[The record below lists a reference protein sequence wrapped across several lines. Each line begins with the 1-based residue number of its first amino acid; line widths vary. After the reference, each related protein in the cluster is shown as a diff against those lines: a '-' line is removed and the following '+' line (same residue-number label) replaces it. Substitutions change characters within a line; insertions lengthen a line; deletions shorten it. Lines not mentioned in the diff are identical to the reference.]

1 MFLSKGGKYTLDR
14 DDFVSIVGE
23 GQRTNT
29 ERQCGEV
36 VVGQIGSVVGK
47 VEGKC
52 RERSGIRWRVTS
64 GGIARDSG
72 AVAIG
77 VGVDRVA
84 SDGVWILIW

>member
-1 MFLSKGGKYTLDR
+1 M
-14 DDFVSIVGE
+14 SIVGE

-52 RERSGIRWRVTS
+52 LERSGIRWRVTS
-64 GGIARDSG
+64 GGIARGSG
-72 AVAIG
+72 AVANCWRVQG
-77 VGVDRVA
+77 RVGRGGISVPRRQLVVMVVVA
-84 SDGVWILIW
+84 C